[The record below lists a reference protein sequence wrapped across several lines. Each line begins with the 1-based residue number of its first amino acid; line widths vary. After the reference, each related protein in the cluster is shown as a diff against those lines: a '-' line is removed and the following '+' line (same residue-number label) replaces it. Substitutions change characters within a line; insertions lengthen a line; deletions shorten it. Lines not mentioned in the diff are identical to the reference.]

1 MRVRAKDELTNPKHN
16 KGRAV
21 NCIRSLGESP
31 NLMRQLRVAAH
42 PFLQLGLY
50 GLLLGREFHNTW
62 VHIAKNGQ
70 QQLVCHILQGHCD
83 FAAGKEEGM
92 GGAVHH
98 RWTKWQ
104 RLNKSL

>member
-21 NCIRSLGESP
+21 NYIRSLRESP
-31 NLMRQLRVAAH
+31 NLMRQLRVAAY
-42 PFLQLGLY
+42 PFLQLGLH
-50 GLLLGREFHNTW
+50 GLLLGREFRSTW

-83 FAAGKEEGM
+83 FAAGK
-92 GGAVHH
+92 
-98 RWTKWQ
+98 
-104 RLNKSL
+104 